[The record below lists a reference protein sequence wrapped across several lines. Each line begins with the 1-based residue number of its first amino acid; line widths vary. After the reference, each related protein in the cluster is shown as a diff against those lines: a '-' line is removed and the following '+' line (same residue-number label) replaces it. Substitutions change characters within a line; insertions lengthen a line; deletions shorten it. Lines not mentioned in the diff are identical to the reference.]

1 MKKREDIDFL
11 QIVKGSQRMEIFA
24 FADPSDFKLADAKM
38 YLRRFLSPFSY
49 KELTEFAN
57 NWNNLMLIE
66 PKRNMFSFDGIC
78 LFLIGFDAWLL
89 SIIFQLTSIT
99 AWLLCDHRI

>member
-1 MKKREDIDFL
+1 M
-11 QIVKGSQRMEIFA
+11 VKGSRRMEIFA
-24 FADPSDFKLADAKM
+24 FADPSDFMLEGPKM

-57 NWNNLMLIE
+57 NWNNLILIE
-66 PKRNMFSFDGIC
+66 PKRKMFPFDGIC
-78 LFLIGFDAWLL
+78 LFLIGFDGWLL
-89 SIIFQLTSIT
+89 SIIFQLTFIT